1 MNKAYKFAQSKLGLK
16 EIKGAEHNPQII
28 EMFAAVGHS
37 WITDDETPWCA
48 AFVGWCLKS
57 VRIPHLNEVAAR
69 KYEKY
74 GNETKTPAVGDIV
87 VIWRGS
93 PASWM
98 GHVGF
103 LHSMDEKY
111 IHILGGNQG
120 NEVSVRRY
128 ERKRLLSFRSVA
140 VARNNDYLGLGNE
153 IKALKDEKKVSD
165 EKIKKLEKTAIL
177 QTNKITNQSNLIIN
191 QKEVLLKLQT
201 KKKEVEA
208 LAMELYNQIMN
219 KA

>member
-1 MNKAYKFAQSKLGLK
+1 MNKAYKIAQSKLGLK
-16 EIKGAEHNPQII
+16 EIKGAKHNPQII

-37 WITDDETPWCA
+37 WIDNDETAWCA

-57 VRIPHLNEVAAR
+57 AGIPHLNEVAAR

-74 GNETKTPAVGDIV
+74 GTETKTPKVGDIV

-103 LHSMDEKY
+103 LVSMDETH
-111 IHILGGNQG
+111 ISILGGNQG
-120 NEVSVRRY
+120 NEVSIRRY

>member
-16 EIKGAEHNPQII
+16 EIKGVKHNPEII

-57 VRIPHLNEVAAR
+57 VGIPHLNEVAAR

-74 GNETKTPAVGDIV
+74 GNETKTPEVGDIV

-140 VARNNDYLGLGNE
+140 DLAAKKDIEAVEDLKQTIVVRDME
-153 IKALKDEKKVSD
+153 ITDLKE
-165 EKIKKLEKTAIL
+165 
-177 QTNKITNQSNLIIN
+177 
-191 QKEVLLKLQT
+191 EVLGKCDEVLRLQSKLIN
-201 KKKEVEA
+201 
-208 LAMELYNQIMN
+208 LGDSINGLYKQSQR
-219 KA
+219 KV